1 MEQAR
6 KRGLWRETGVEPTL
20 KDAPELRK
28 ELQDIWQTAAL
39 KLIEGGAPA
48 PGVFEAMLI
57 VGLAGLVEVEGKLV
71 SAQRLAHIARQ
82 LADQVAAETPTQT
95 IN

>member
-1 MEQAR
+1 MP
-6 KRGLWRETGVEPTL
+6 ETRVEPTL

-28 ELQDIWQTAAL
+28 ELQDIWQTASL

-48 PGVFEAMLI
+48 ASVFKALLV

-82 LADQVAAETPTQT
+82 LTDQVAAESANQT